1 MKEMRVHLVKIN
13 KSNRN
18 EISMIDFL
26 NSPICENL
34 S

>member
-18 EISMIDFL
+18 EISRLTFL
-26 NSPICENL
+26 ASLFVKI
-34 S
+34 